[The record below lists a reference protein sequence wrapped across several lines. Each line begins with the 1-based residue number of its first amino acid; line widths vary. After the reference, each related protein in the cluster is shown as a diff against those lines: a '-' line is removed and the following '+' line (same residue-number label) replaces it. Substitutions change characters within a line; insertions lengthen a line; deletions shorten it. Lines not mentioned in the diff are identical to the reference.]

1 MKKIYQLALIIE
13 SDNVQAITS
22 ELSDLA
28 QMLARNAADLS
39 ECGVEEMLI
48 SSISSSADP
57 KLDWHLVSQSDYSAD
72 VTLRT
77 FAREMLTEAE
87 NA

>member
-1 MKKIYQLALIIE
+1 MKKIYQLALILE
-13 SDNVQAITS
+13 SDNVQSITS

-39 ECGVEEMLI
+39 ECGVDEMLI

-57 KLDWHLVSQSDYSAD
+57 KLDWHLVSQADYSAD
-72 VTLRT
+72 VTLRA
-77 FAREMLTEAE
+77 FGKRSVSPAAD
-87 NA
+87 